1 MQGEFEPVVFHCQHS
16 LLPHVLV
23 AAGYNVLIIL
33 QFSGKWIDS
42 SSSMI
47 VVRHIAIP
55 IPRTTTGVLFDNL
68 LQRVVVSFGV
78 VTVRKQ
84 LVTDS

>member
-1 MQGEFEPVVFHCQHS
+1 
-16 LLPHVLV
+16 
-23 AAGYNVLIIL
+23 
-33 QFSGKWIDS
+33 
-42 SSSMI
+42 MI